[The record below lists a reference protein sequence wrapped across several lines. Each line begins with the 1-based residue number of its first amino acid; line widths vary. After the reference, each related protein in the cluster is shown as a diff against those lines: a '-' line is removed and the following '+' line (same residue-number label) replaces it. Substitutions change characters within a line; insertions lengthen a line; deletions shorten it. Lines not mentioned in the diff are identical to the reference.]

1 MGKYLFWKPKIDFI
15 FAVIL
20 LVLLFP
26 VLLFF
31 FITSSMDVH
40 SNGIFKQERV
50 GQFGK
55 TFIIYKFQTI
65 NPRENSA
72 SGFGRFLR
80 KYKIDE
86 LPQLFN
92 IIKGEMSFVGPR
104 PDIPG
109 YYDTLQGE
117 DRKILNLKPGLTSE
131 ASIKYRNE
139 EESLQQQ
146 EDSEYFNDFVLFP
159 DKVKMNLEYLEKM
172 SLKTDIKI
180 IIKTII
186 TIFEK

>member
-1 MGKYLFWKPKIDFI
+1 MMIG
-15 FAVIL
+15 
-20 LVLLFP
+20 LFP
-26 VLLFF
+26 VLVIFFVVAALDTSASGLFLQQR
-31 FITSSMDVH
+31 I
-40 SNGIFKQERV
+40 

-55 TFIIYKFQTI
+55 SFRILKFRTI
-65 NPRENSA
+65 HSTTGKI
-72 SGFGRFLR
+72 SKTGHFLR

-92 IIKGEMSFVGPR
+92 ILKGDMSFVGPR

-109 YYDTLQGE
+109 YYDDLRGE

-139 EESLQQQ
+139 EELLQQQ
-146 EDSEYFNDFVLFP
+146 EDSEYFNDFILFP